1 MILNFKKLVSDQTSS
16 YFNILL
22 FHSVLG
28 SNHRFDI
35 DNVPLWGLYLERDER
50 QLGLA
55 AKGH

>member
-1 MILNFKKLVSDQTSS
+1 MKKKPDISDQTSS

-35 DNVPLWGLYLERDER
+35 DNVPLWGLHLERDER
-50 QLGLA
+50 KLGLA